1 MKTKTKSNLNP
12 VLITLLSTL
21 SQPELRSLASASQ
34 VPKGK
39 SKTATMENLIAAV
52 EKGTLQFKMVGT
64 LQIPPSG
71 TSSFKRPVLVKKL
84 RTYKEPKTYVLAQPA
99 GTSSS

>member
-1 MKTKTKSNLNP
+1 MKTKTKSNLTP

-21 SQPELRSLASASQ
+21 SQSELRNVAAASQ

-39 SKTATMENLIAAV
+39 SKTATMDNLIEAV
-52 EKGTLQFKMVGT
+52 EKGTLQFKIIGT
-64 LQIPPSG
+64 LQIPPSE
-71 TSSFKRPVLVKKL
+71 TSSFKRPVLIKKL
-84 RTYKEPKTYVLAQPA
+84 RTYKESKTYVLAHPA